1 MSSQNSMEHIDQD
14 IYAQQA
20 HKLVDFVIQ
29 SALKKLELTGVDREK
44 TLESI
49 KIDLSR

>member
-1 MSSQNSMEHIDQD
+1 MEQTYSDHDV
-14 IYAQQA
+14 YAQQA

-29 SALKKLELTGVDREK
+29 SALKKLEVSSIDREK

-49 KIDLSR
+49 RIDLSR